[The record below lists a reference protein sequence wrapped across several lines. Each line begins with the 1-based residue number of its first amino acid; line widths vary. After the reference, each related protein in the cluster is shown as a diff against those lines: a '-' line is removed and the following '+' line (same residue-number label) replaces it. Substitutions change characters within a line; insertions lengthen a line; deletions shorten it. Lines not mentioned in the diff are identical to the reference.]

1 MSQDIF
7 CINPIFFVPID
18 CQEISKNEHEL
29 QNEMKMFEEP
39 IKTKNIDKNQIE
51 IEDKNTYDNSSSGK
65 DSEGYVDIDEIGTK
79 NEKNEKSLGNNGKFP
94 KKSNSD
100 EKETIVFSTSINDP
114 HIKSMT
120 NSSKIYTS
128 EIFKQNWK
136 LKSRRL
142 ITKLKRKLIK
152 QYNNLCNNNNNKNN
166 DNSNDDND
174 ENSIDDN
181 NNYSHNNDY
190 DNNYIN
196 NDAFNCKKIFI
207 NNNNNMN
214 NNSNNIG
221 NNLVD
226 NFLINLQNIPTN
238 ININFNQFN
247 NNCQIYNN
255 SLNNIINS
263 NYNNELEKYKY
274 LLYLANN
281 GC

>member
-7 CINPIFFVPID
+7 RINPIFFVPID
-18 CQEISKNEHEL
+18 CQEMSKNENEL
-29 QNEMKMFEEP
+29 QNEIKMFDEP

-65 DSEGYVDIDEIGTK
+65 DSDGYVDIDEIGTK
-79 NEKNEKSLGNNGKFP
+79 NEINEKSPGNNGKFP
-94 KKSNSD
+94 KKSKND

-152 QYNNLCNNNNNKNN
+152 QYNNLCNKNN
-166 DNSNDDND
+166 DNINDDND
-174 ENSIDDN
+174 DTNVDDNFNN

-255 SLNNIINS
+255 SLNNIINN
-263 NYNNELEKYKY
+263 NYKNELEKYKY